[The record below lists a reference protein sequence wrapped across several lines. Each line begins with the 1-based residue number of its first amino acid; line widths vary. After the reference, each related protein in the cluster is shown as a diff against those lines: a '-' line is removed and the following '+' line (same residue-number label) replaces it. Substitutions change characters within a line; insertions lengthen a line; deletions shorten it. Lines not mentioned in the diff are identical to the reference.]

1 MVVCDVTARNSVL
14 SGIQIWADVWAV
26 SGFLRVS
33 ADDVSFRKSMG
44 GI

>member
-14 SGIQIWADVWAV
+14 SGIQIWADVWSV
-26 SGFLRVS
+26 SWHLKSISREGI
-33 ADDVSFRKSMG
+33 FRKSMG